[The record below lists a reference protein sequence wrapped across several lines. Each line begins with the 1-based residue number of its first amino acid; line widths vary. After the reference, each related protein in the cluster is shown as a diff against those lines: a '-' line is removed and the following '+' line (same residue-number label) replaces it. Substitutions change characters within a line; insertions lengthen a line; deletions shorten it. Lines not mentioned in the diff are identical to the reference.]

1 MSRPPLGGWPVWGR
15 PMVCLALGIF
25 APLLLVSTPLRF
37 LAMTWLV
44 VLILALWLF
53 LVGAVVGA
61 MTRASMPALSMVERL
76 VRRWVAWFSP
86 DPERLW
92 LQWAR
97 ESHHPA
103 LGRLYLE
110 RAVLLG
116 GREAQ
121 FQEALVFL
129 EGGLGPGGQA
139 AAVQRLRRA
148 ALRGHPEAAFRL
160 AEALRTGQGQVLGD
174 AAEAQIWYQRSA
186 AMGFGP
192 AAAWLAQAH
201 GIGDGV
207 PVDEVKARHWGKV
220 AAELQPHPPL
230 SHNLLRHDAAPVDAF
245 VQASAAT
252 LRRLETAADRVL
264 AHRAGRWGLLLGGLF
279 LGGLGLLVL
288 GAFFWTGSS
297 GLHHMPLLM
306 LSPLVLMLG
315 WQAWQ
320 LRRDRPRSGRDRL
333 LEAAEAGD
341 PEACHRLGLAYR
353 QGSPGRPRDDLSAAA
368 WFRRAA
374 DQGHREATRAL
385 SEAYLGGHGV
395 LRDPREAARWAEAA
409 RREST
414 S

>member
-1 MSRPPLGGWPVWGR
+1 MSGPPLGGWPVWGR
-15 PMVCLALGIF
+15 PMVCLALGTV
-25 APLLLVSTPLRF
+25 APLLLFPTPLRV
-37 LAMTWLV
+37 LAMTWFV
-44 VLILALWLF
+44 VLILVVWVF

-86 DPERLW
+86 EPERLW

-97 ESHHPA
+97 EAHYPA

-110 RAVLLG
+110 RAVRLG
-116 GREAQ
+116 GREAL

-129 EGGLGPGGQA
+129 EGGLGPGGQGA
-139 AAVQRLRRA
+139 GIQRLRQA
-148 ALRGHPEAAFRL
+148 AQRGHPEAAFRL
-160 AEALRTGQGQVLGD
+160 AEALRTRQGHVLGD
-174 AAEAQIWYQRSA
+174 ASEAQTWYQRSA

-201 GIGDGV
+201 EVGDGV
-207 PVDEVKARHWGKV
+207 PVDEVKARHWARL
-220 AAELQPHPPL
+220 AADLQPHPPP

-245 VQASAAT
+245 VRASADT
-252 LRRLETAADRVL
+252 LRRMETAADRVL
-264 AHRAGRWGLLLGGLF
+264 AYRTGRWGLF
-279 LGGLGLLVL
+279 LGGLSLGGLGLFVVGTL
-288 GAFFWTGSS
+288 FWTGSS

-306 LSPLVLMLG
+306 LTPLVLMLG

-320 LRRDRPRSGRDRL
+320 LRQDRPRSGRDRL
-333 LEAAEAGD
+333 REVAEGGD

-353 QGSPGRPRDDLSAAA
+353 QGSSARPRDDFSAAL
-368 WFRRAA
+368 WFRKAA
-374 DQGHREATRAL
+374 DLGHREAMLAL

-395 LRDPREAARWAEAA
+395 LRDRREAARWAEAA
-409 RREST
+409 GREST

>member
-1 MSRPPLGGWPVWGR
+1 MNPPSPGTWRVWGR
-15 PMVCLALGIF
+15 PLVCLALLLF
-25 APLLLVSTPLRF
+25 SPLLLFATPLPF

-44 VLILALWLF
+44 LLALATWVF
-53 LVGAVVGA
+53 LVGALVGA
-61 MTRASMPALSMVERL
+61 MAGASMPALSMLERL

-86 DPERLW
+86 EPEQLW

-97 ESHHPA
+97 QAHHPA

-110 RAVLLG
+110 RAVQQG

-129 EGGLGPGGQA
+129 EGGLGPGGQVA
-139 AAVQRLRRA
+139 GVQWLRRA

-174 AAEAQIWYQRSA
+174 ATEAQTWYQRSA

-192 AAAWLAQAH
+192 AAAWLAHAH
-201 GIGDGV
+201 EVGDGV
-207 PVDEVKARHWGKV
+207 EVDEAKARHW
-220 AAELQPHPPL
+220 ARIASDLQPHPPL

-245 VQASAAT
+245 VRVSADT
-252 LRRLETAADRVL
+252 LHRLEMVADRLV
-264 AHRAGRWGLLLGGLF
+264 ARRTGRWGLF
-279 LGGLGLLVL
+279 LGTVFLAGLGLFVV
-288 GAFFWTGSS
+288 GSFFWVGSS

-306 LSPLVLMLG
+306 LSPLILMLA
-315 WQAWQ
+315 WQAWRLGQ
-320 LRRDRPRSGRDRL
+320 DRPRRGRDRL

-353 QGSPGRPRDDLSAAA
+353 QGGPDRPRDDLSAAL
-368 WFRRAA
+368 WFRKAA
-374 DQGHREATRAL
+374 DQGHREAMLAL

>member
-1 MSRPPLGGWPVWGR
+1 MSEGFDGDWLD
-15 PMVCLALGIF
+15 
-25 APLLLVSTPLRF
+25 LRE
-37 LAMTWLV
+37 
-44 VLILALWLF
+44 
-53 LVGAVVGA
+53 
-61 MTRASMPALSMVERL
+61 PH
-76 VRRWVAWFSP
+76 
-86 DPERLW
+86 D
-92 LQWAR
+92 
-97 ESHHPA
+97 
-103 LGRLYLE
+103 
-110 RAVLLG
+110 
-116 GREAQ
+116 
-121 FQEALVFL
+121 
-129 EGGLGPGGQA
+129 A
-139 AAVQRLRRA
+139 AARDIDL
-148 ALRGHPEAAFRL
+148 AFRL

-192 AAAWLAQAH
+192 AAAWLARAH

-207 PVDEVKARHWGKV
+207 PVDEAKARHWGKV

-264 AHRAGRWGLLLGGLF
+264 VHRAGRWGLLLGGLF
-279 LGGLGLLVL
+279 LGGFGLFVL

-353 QGSPGRPRDDLSAAA
+353 QGSPGRPLDDLSAAA

-374 DQGHREATRAL
+374 DQGHREAMRAL